1 MIKQMKEDLDS
12 SHRGIKTGWRP
23 HLAMYKI
30 LRVNAL
36 VASILPSLLTVFRED
51 IGMPAHT
58 R

>member
-36 VASILPSLLTVFRED
+36 VASIHTVFRED

>member
-1 MIKQMKEDLDS
+1 MKEDLDS

-23 HLAMYKI
+23 HLAMYKT

>member
-1 MIKQMKEDLDS
+1 MKEDLDS

-23 HLAMYKI
+23 HLAMYKT

-51 IGMPAHT
+51 NGMPAHT